1 MAMRFR
7 ILSLA
12 LIGLLIV
19 PSSSAQSVISFDDA
33 VQVALEQNVT
43 LRRARNNVDLQSS
56 SLTQSKAQRL
66 PNFNLSSNTGRNWGL
81 QFDQTTGTL
90 QTTSS
95 DRFSLNASSSVTL
108 FNGFSIV
115 SGIDQARSNLA
126 AQEAA
131 YSRSEQT

>member
-115 SGIDQARSNLA
+115 SGIDQARSNL
-126 AQEAA
+126 
-131 YSRSEQT
+131 